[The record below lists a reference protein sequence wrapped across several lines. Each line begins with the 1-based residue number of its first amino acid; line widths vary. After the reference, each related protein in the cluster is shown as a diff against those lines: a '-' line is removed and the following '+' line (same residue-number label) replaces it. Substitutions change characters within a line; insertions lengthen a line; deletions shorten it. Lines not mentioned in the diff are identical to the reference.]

1 MVGDGTSY
9 PNCPMLSNTTRARL
23 EDLVNGNAPYTL
35 GDYRLDVR
43 AALAALDA
51 ARPIVQAAARMAGL
65 RATYLAIMNGDITP
79 AAPAVEQ
86 YTRDAETTWD
96 ALVAAVRGAAGE
108 GRDDR

>member
-1 MVGDGTSY
+1 MAMND
-9 PNCPMLSNTTRARL
+9 TTRARL
-23 EDLVNGNAPYTL
+23 EDLVNGKAPYTL

-51 ARPIVQAAARMAGL
+51 QAPIVQAAERMAGL